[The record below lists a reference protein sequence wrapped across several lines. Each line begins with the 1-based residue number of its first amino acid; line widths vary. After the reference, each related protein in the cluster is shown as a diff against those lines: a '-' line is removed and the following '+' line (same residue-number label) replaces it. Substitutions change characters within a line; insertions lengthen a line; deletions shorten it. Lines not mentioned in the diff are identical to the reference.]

1 MKVFVCRVSNFVLHK
16 LTQLLIF
23 FYFFKCLQI
32 FFIDGPN
39 KFFSDFI
46 STSFKATAHSNQS
59 NRYWR
64 LTHNRRP
71 KHHLPQRVL
80 LPFLFRKFLWKSVLS
95 CQCCQ
100 KSIGH
105 WTLRKKGLGLFPS
118 HRSGISNGSS
128 LFHIFIYF
136 IQCIVFWQK
145 VLLCSDRIGQNNK
158 YCS

>member
-1 MKVFVCRVSNFVLHK
+1 MIFSTFFKSLQMF
-16 LTQLLIF
+16 F
-23 FYFFKCLQI
+23 FYWWVES
-32 FFIDGPN
+32 N
-39 KFFSDFI
+39 FSDFI
-46 STSFKATAHSNQS
+46 STSFKATAHTYQS
-59 NRYWR
+59 YRDWR

-100 KSIGH
+100 KPLGH

-118 HRSGISNGSS
+118 HRYGISNGSS
-128 LFHIFIYF
+128 LFEIYF